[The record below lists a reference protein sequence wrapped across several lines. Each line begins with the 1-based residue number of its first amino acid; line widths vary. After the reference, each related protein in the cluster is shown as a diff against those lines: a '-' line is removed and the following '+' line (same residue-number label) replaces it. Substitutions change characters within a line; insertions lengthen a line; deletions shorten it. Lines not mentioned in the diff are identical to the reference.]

1 MEQLEARSIS
11 IFGNTLKPEGFS
23 LFLVRQTHTNT
34 NGTGF
39 NFPSE
44 RKNSMRY
51 GRLRPPRLEHGR
63 PPSPKRLYRPRCC
76 STPWSILDRLLLL
89 LLLLPCL
96 FIFFLILV
104 ILDSSDELQF
114 SGLSCDDSKKL
125 KIFRSDPFDYQ
136 SIIHALKGCS
146 GLFYTFEPPQD
157 QPAYDVS
164 S

>member
-1 MEQLEARSIS
+1 LSD
-11 IFGNTLKPEGFS
+11 KH
-23 LFLVRQTHTNT
+23 THRHK
-34 NGTGF
+34 NGTSF
-39 NFPSE
+39 DFPSE
-44 RKNSMRY
+44 LKNSMRY

-63 PPSPKRLYRPRCC
+63 PPSPKRLYRPRCG
-76 STPWSILDRLLLL
+76 STPWSVDHLLL
-89 LLLLPCL
+89 LLLLPCN
-96 FIFFLILV
+96 FFYFFFLILV

-114 SGLSCDDSKKL
+114 SGLSCDDRKNL